1 MNIVKSRA
9 FIFIT
14 TFTLVLLLLAYYLP
28 VTYKVTTNTVCLS
41 ELFSL
46 YKEACDAIIK
56 NEDLRVQLI
65 QLLVSNCETQDILV
79 MYTRHLN
86 KPTRWG
92 VFLTT
97 LTENPYFLFR
107 AFDMINKKGIE
118 FTYPIDIEQFLEFK
132 ASYLNSFL
140 LYDQAYNEALLEAM
154 KYLFY
159 NGQLPLN
166 IVIFFK
172 ESMRNSKYNSL
183 WTFMETISSN
193 S

>member
-1 MNIVKSRA
+1 
-9 FIFIT
+9 
-14 TFTLVLLLLAYYLP
+14 
-28 VTYKVTTNTVCLS
+28 
-41 ELFSL
+41 
-46 YKEACDAIIK
+46 
-56 NEDLRVQLI
+56 
-65 QLLVSNCETQDILV
+65 
-79 MYTRHLN
+79 
-86 KPTRWG
+86 
-92 VFLTT
+92 
-97 LTENPYFLFR
+97 
-107 AFDMINKKGIE
+107 MINKKGIE